1 VKPHIPGRWHAQ
13 GLDAPRF
20 RTGAEV
26 VRHLGAVQSQLH
38 DMSLW
43 AIGRRCGRSMTE
55 LQSEFD
61 ALAFRRTHVLRPT
74 WHHVDLP
81 DLYRLQALTAPRVHR
96 LMAGQRRELDI
107 DDDLIERA
115 RLTTTD
121 ALASGPLTRDEL
133 AEAWAAAG
141 ITGSGRRTSHLAA
154 ELEIACV
161 MASGPMRG
169 RQHTYAL
176 IDPPATGPVRD
187 DLLAELATTYGR
199 GHGPF
204 RAKDLAWWSSL
215 TLTDARR
222 AVMLAALPMTTLDG
236 DEYALPREPL
246 VEAAPPA
253 AALLSNFDEYISYA
267 RDEADYARI
276 SGTVHDV
283 MRSMGLLFLDGAL
296 GGLWRRTVKAS
307 TVRVDVIPDTPLS
320 ARARHAV
327 EAEAERFADFLGRTL
342 DLGVEAA

>member
-1 VKPHIPGRWHAQ
+1 VKPHIRGRWHAQ
-13 GLDAPRF
+13 GLDEPRF
-20 RTGAEV
+20 ATGAEV
-26 VRHLGAVQSQLH
+26 VRHLGAVQAQLH

-43 AIGRRCGRSMTE
+43 AVGRRCGRTMAE
-55 LQSEFD
+55 LQEEFD

-81 DLYRLQALTAPRVHR
+81 DLYRFQALTAPRVHR
-96 LMAGQRRELDI
+96 LMAAQRRELDI

-115 RLTTTD
+115 RHAATE
-121 ALASGPLTRDEL
+121 ALASGPMTRDEL
-133 AEAWAAAG
+133 GEVWAA
-141 ITGSGRRTSHLAA
+141 TGRRASHLAA

-161 MASGPMRG
+161 IASGPVRG
-169 RQHTYAL
+169 KQHTYAL
-176 IDPPATGPVRD
+176 IDPPADAPDRD
-187 DLLAELATTYGR
+187 ELLADLATIYGR
-199 GHGPF
+199 GHGAF

-215 TLTDARR
+215 TLTEARR
-222 AVMLAALPMTTLDG
+222 AITLAELPTTVIDG

-246 VEAAPPA
+246 VDTAPPA

-276 SGTVHDV
+276 AGTVHDV

-320 ARARHAV
+320 ARARRAV
-327 EAEAERFADFLGRTL
+327 EAEAEHFAAFLGRTL
-342 DLGVEAA
+342 DLAVERA